1 MEKEIAE
8 EKVERFKKNF
18 YKLKIID
25 IQMLVLDI

>member
-1 MEKEIAE
+1 MERENAE
-8 EKVERFKKNF
+8 EKVERFKNKI